1 MRGITRK
8 IEQRLCDLPH
18 TPKHF
23 TTAMLLQPKVEG
35 IVRPLTNK
43 YPELNKWLVLIG
55 TVLLIGLVL
64 TPFAWHTTLGNH
76 EVAGAMGRGGQFEKA
91 LLW

>member
-1 MRGITRK
+1 
-8 IEQRLCDLPH
+8 
-18 TPKHF
+18 
-23 TTAMLLQPKVEG
+23 MLLQLEVEG

-43 YPELNKWLVLIG
+43 YPALNKGLVLIG

-64 TPFAWHTTLGNH
+64 TPFAWHMTLGNR
-76 EVAGAMGRGGQFEKA
+76 EGAGAMGRGGQFEKA

>member
-1 MRGITRK
+1 
-8 IEQRLCDLPH
+8 
-18 TPKHF
+18 
-23 TTAMLLQPKVEG
+23 MLLQPKVEG

-64 TPFAWHTTLGNH
+64 GPW
-76 EVAGAMGRGGQFEKA
+76 
-91 LLW
+91 WPC